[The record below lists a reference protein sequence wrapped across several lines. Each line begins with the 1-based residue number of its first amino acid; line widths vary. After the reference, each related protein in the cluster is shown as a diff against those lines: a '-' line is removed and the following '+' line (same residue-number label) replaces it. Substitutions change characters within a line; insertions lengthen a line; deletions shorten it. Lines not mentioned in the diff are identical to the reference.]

1 MSLPKYTAT
10 DYLAMTARV
19 LFIVASLLLGMT
31 LGQTAQSQVIFSEIM
46 YNPNGTDVDAGSF
59 NKEWVELYNTGTTS
73 VDLSGWI
80 FEDSQDMTPANPIP
94 NGTFLGAGE
103 TLVLVGDA
111 QRFDLHWGTGI
122 NRLELGNFP
131 TLANSPSSTNEILS
145 LRNNANTVIDQVNYD
160 DANGWPSDSPDG
172 PSIFALPGGL
182 TPLANNDGS
191 NWRRSN
197 FGVYGAAHDQFGD
210 LDSMASPGFVANQ
223 TTSFSPSPDAAWSM
237 VFFPDTQNY
246 VKSQTEQPALVGMAQ
261 WVHDNRAAWNIQL
274 LLQGGDIV
282 NKNSNESPASGEN
295 ASTLQWQNA
304 QSAISVLN
312 GKVPYIMSAGNHD
325 FGTNNAENR
334 NTRLNDFFQASD
346 NSLVDPAQGGIL
358 QGFFEPGKLENAYYE
373 LTAPDGREMVIFSLE
388 WGPRQ
393 QVVNWANQIAGQAKF
408 ADHTAV
414 LLTHAYMYHD
424 GARHDWNR
432 NLDADPNNDQ
442 GGNPHDADVYDTAN
456 DPDGTHDGEELW
468 NELVKQ
474 QGNFELVFNGHIGG
488 DGTGNLASTA
498 DAGNEVQQMGFNSQ
512 FETNGGNGWIRVL
525 EFMED
530 GRTVRVRTYSP
541 LLDFV
546 RTNPENEFFFE
557 LEPLRPADFDG
568 DGDVDGADLAE
579 WRLGFA
585 STEAN
590 WTDGDADGDADVDG
604 SDFLRWQRG
613 FPPVSG
619 SQSTTSSNVPEPTT
633 CSLAILSLLGYFF
646 LAWRRDTFRLICV
659 R

>member
-1 MSLPKYTAT
+1 MSLPNPNCA
-10 DYLAMTARV
+10 ARIAILV
-19 LFIVASLLLGMT
+19 VSLIFS
-31 LGQTAQSQVIFSEIM
+31 QTAPAQVIFSEIM
-46 YNPNGTDVDAGSF
+46 YNPNGTDVDGGSF
-59 NKEWVELYNTGTTS
+59 NKEWVEIYNTGATS

-94 NGTFLGAGE
+94 GGTMLGAGE
-103 TLVLVGDA
+103 ALVLVGDA
-111 QRFDLHWGTGI
+111 LTFDAQWGAGI

-145 LRNNANTVIDQVNYD
+145 LRNGASIVVDQVNYD
-160 DANGWPSDSPDG
+160 DANGWPTDSPDG
-172 PSIFALPGGL
+172 PSIFALPNGL
-182 TPLANNDGS
+182 TALANNDSS

-210 LDSMASPGFVANQ
+210 LDSMASPGFVASQ
-223 TTSFSPSPDAAWSM
+223 TASFTPSPNASWSM

-246 VKSQTEQPALVGMAQ
+246 VKSQNDQPALVGMAE
-261 WVHDNRAAWNIQL
+261 WVRDNRAAWNIQL
-274 LLQGGDIV
+274 LLQGGDVV
-282 NKNSNESPASGEN
+282 NKNSNENPSSGEN

-304 QSAISVLN
+304 QSAMSILN
-312 GKVPYIMSAGNHD
+312 GEVPYIMSAGNHD

-358 QGFFEPGKLENAYYE
+358 QGFYEPGKLENAYYE
-373 LTAPDGREMVIFSLE
+373 LTAPDGREMLIFSLE

-414 LLTHAYMYHD
+414 LLTHAYMHHD
-424 GARHDWNR
+424 GTRYDWNR
-432 NLDADPNNDQ
+432 NLDVDPNNDQ
-442 GGNPHDADVYDTAN
+442 NGNPHNADKYDTAN

-488 DGTGNLASTA
+488 DGAGNLASTA
-498 DAGNEVQQMGFNSQ
+498 NGGNEVQQMGFNSQ

-525 EFMED
+525 EFLED

-541 LLDFV
+541 FLDFV
-546 RTNPENEFFFE
+546 RTDPENEFYFE

-568 DGDVDGADLAE
+568 DGDVDGDDLAE
-579 WRLGFA
+579 WSLGFGTMNA
-585 STEAN
+585 I

-604 SDFLRWQRG
+604 SDFLQWQRG
-613 FPPVSG
+613 L
-619 SQSTTSSNVPEPTT
+619 SQGTGIETFSSSVVPEPSAS
-633 CSLAILSLLGYFF
+633 SLAMLFLLGCQFI
-646 LAWRRDTFRLICV
+646 AWRSRCGTV
-659 R
+659 